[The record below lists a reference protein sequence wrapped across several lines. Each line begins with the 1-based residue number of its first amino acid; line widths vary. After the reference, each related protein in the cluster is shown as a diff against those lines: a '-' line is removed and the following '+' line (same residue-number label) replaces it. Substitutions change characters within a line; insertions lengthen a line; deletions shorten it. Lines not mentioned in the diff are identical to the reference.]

1 MGASGSIPGPPAP
14 EVAPSSGPLLL
25 LLLLL
30 LIIKILMMVE
40 AVLFHTLMF
49 PNVGNILE
57 KTVVIIRVRIWTGHI
72 LKGLKVD
79 VETAIFKCI

>member
-30 LIIKILMMVE
+30 IIIIIMIVE

-49 PNVGNILE
+49 GESVSS
-57 KTVVIIRVRIWTGHI
+57 
-72 LKGLKVD
+72 
-79 VETAIFKCI
+79 

>member
-1 MGASGSIPGPPAP
+1 M
-14 EVAPSSGPLLL
+14 E
-25 LLLLL
+25 
-30 LIIKILMMVE
+30 VE
-40 AVLFHTLMF
+40 AVLFHTHVRGIGVIDN

-57 KTVVIIRVRIWTGHI
+57 KTVVIRVRRWTGHI